1 LGNYFLHSFETAQCV
16 VFIVNTI
23 CFEGSGNPRECNIWV
38 IWAHIG
44 TLVSVNLARSC
55 HNDALKPSK
64 HLRHT
69 HVPLMSHPCPTH
81 VPLMSHLRHD
91 YATKSVILNC
101 SWTRANNCK
110 WLSDTGERKSR
121 IIQSNGNTMGR
132 KCKHSSQTIKQT
144 RMHTNTHAQANKTSN
159 LTHNQTNT
167 QENKHAQTNAIHQP
181 RTGANTHKE
190 SNKHTNKYTNK

>member
-81 VPLMSHLRHD
+81 VPLMSHPCPTHVPLMSHPCPTHVPLMSHLRHD

-101 SWTRANNCK
+101 FWT
-110 WLSDTGERKSR
+110 L
-121 IIQSNGNTMGR
+121 QSFCNG
-132 KCKHSSQTIKQT
+132 HSYE
-144 RMHTNTHAQANKTSN
+144 
-159 LTHNQTNT
+159 LTL
-167 QENKHAQTNAIHQP
+167 
-181 RTGANTHKE
+181 
-190 SNKHTNKYTNK
+190 

>member
-1 LGNYFLHSFETAQCV
+1 MRLGNYFLHSFETAQCV

-69 HVPLMSHPCPTH
+69 HVPLMSHLCPTH
-81 VPLMSHLRHD
+81 VPPMSHLCPTHVPPMSHLCHTYD
-91 YATKSVILNC
+91 TITQQNLL
-101 SWTRANNCK
+101 SWIVSGQGANDCK

-121 IIQSNGNTMGR
+121 IIQSNGITMGR
-132 KCKHSSQTIKQT
+132 KCKHSSQTNKQT
-144 RMHTNTHAQANKTSN
+144 RMHTNT
-159 LTHNQTNT
+159 
-167 QENKHAQTNAIHQP
+167 QEWHLGSGQQWGI
-181 RTGANTHKE
+181 
-190 SNKHTNKYTNK
+190 